1 MPVFAYRGLSANGRS
16 VAGVIDADSAR
27 SARGKLRDLG
37 IFPTDLGEEAASA
50 RGAGW
55 SLRGLL
61 PVMQRRI
68 PATELALMTRQL
80 SALLGAGVQ
89 LTEALGT
96 LAEQAARPAVKR
108 MLSQVREAVREGSS
122 LADALVVHP
131 DIFSDLYVGMVR
143 AGETAGALEGV
154 LDRLAEYS
162 ERQAEFVS
170 RVRGALTYPIIM
182 MCVGFGI
189 MGFLVSYVVPQIA
202 TIFQQQHAALPT
214 MTRWLIGFSNFLTNY
229 WLVLLM
235 VLVGL
240 VAGILAGLSS
250 KRGRRLY
257 DSWLLRMPYLGPT
270 VIRIICARFAR
281 TLATLLSSGVQLL
294 PALTAVRRVVTNGL
308 LAEAVDESRESIREG
323 HGMGQTLARSGLFP
337 PLLIEM
343 IKVGERSG
351 DLERMLERVADNY
364 EHEVEASLRQM
375 TTMIEPMMTL
385 VMAGMILF
393 MMLAVLMPIFQL
405 NQLLQ

>member
-1 MPVFAYRGLSANGRS
+1 MPVFAYRGLAANGRS

-37 IFPTDLGEEAASA
+37 VFPTDLGEQAASE

-55 SLRGLL
+55 SLRSLM
-61 PVMQRRI
+61 PVLQRRI
-68 PATELALMTRQL
+68 PATELALMTRQM

-89 LTEALGT
+89 LVETLGT
-96 LAEQAARPAVKR
+96 LADQATRPAVKR
-108 MLSQVREAVREGSS
+108 MLSQVREAVREGTS
-122 LADALVVHP
+122 LADALAVHP

-143 AGETAGALEGV
+143 AGETAGALEAV

-162 ERQAEFVS
+162 ERQAEFVAK
-170 RVRGALTYPIIM
+170 VRGALTYPIIM
-182 MCVGFGI
+182 MCVGVGI
-189 MGFLVSYVVPQIA
+189 MGFLVSFVVPQIA

-214 MTRWLIGFSNFLTNY
+214 MTRYLIAFSNFLTTY
-229 WLVLLM
+229 WMLL
-235 VLVGL
+235 LIGL
-240 VAGILAGLSS
+240 GGIVFGILAGLSS

-257 DSWLLRMPYLGPT
+257 DTWLLRMPYLGHT

-308 LAEAVDESRESIREG
+308 LADAVDESRESIREG

-364 EHEVEASLRQM
+364 EHEVENSLRQM
-375 TTMIEPMMTL
+375 TTMIEPLMTL

-405 NQLLQ
+405 NQLMQ